1 MISNWYELK
10 RDSGRLQPGRLD
22 MRVGLSAFVALAALA
37 IVAGWMLTRALI
49 GSSGMVSI
57 RNAVDSARTSTS
69 SFASYEEKL
78 PSSLIAAEVVVH
90 KTPTLGNTVL
100 TLAEDERTVIEWS
113 DLVSTPLSSTSTPG
127 GASISGNGA
136 PTVVGSPT
144 VGDIDCDGQADVVI
158 GMLSIGIGGARGI
171 MLALSPSP
179 HPYDTPRRPD
189 GSKTSS
195 SRSEG
200 ELELSPNDGITWR
213 TLWKVDMYV
222 RACTASV
229 CSFGC
234 SVLERLLVGD
244 ALSPTKHPLGIAT

>member
-1 MISNWYELK
+1 
-10 RDSGRLQPGRLD
+10 

-127 GASISGNGA
+127 GASISGNNGA

-171 MLALSPSP
+171 MLALSPSL

-189 GSKTSS
+189 GSK
-195 SRSEG
+195 
-200 ELELSPNDGITWR
+200 
-213 TLWKVDMYV
+213 
-222 RACTASV
+222 AS
-229 CSFGC
+229 
-234 SVLERLLVGD
+234 
-244 ALSPTKHPLGIAT
+244 